1 MPCFAGIFLDLAHHP
16 RDLGIGD
23 VWSRAARRH
32 VMVGHPEGQAGLGHR
47 HAALRQ
53 PAEGVKRALMNVVA
67 VDPEQRLA
75 VLAADDL
82 VGGPELVDQ
91 GLGFMLIN

>member
-1 MPCFAGIFLDLAHHP
+1 MHI
-16 RDLGIGD
+16 
-23 VWSRAARRH
+23 
-32 VMVGHPEGQAGLGHR
+32 
-47 HAALRQ
+47 
-53 PAEGVKRALMNVVA
+53 VA

-91 GLGFMLIN
+91 GLGLVHAGNDAA